1 MITIDKINAMIIERV
16 RTVYPN
22 IPFTAQEKLEEIE
35 RPAFKLIIDGLQSE
49 KFAGNMVRRTFP
61 VELVYFAKDKLR
73 PKLECFDVYEKVE
86 PALYALADKLKA
98 ELISADGVLTADFD
112 VTQIDEIT
120 IIDEDPDSI
129 GSGEDMEILNTE
141 VNDQWQ

>member
-35 RPAFKLIIDGLQSE
+35 RPAFKLIIDELQSE

-86 PALYALADKLKA
+86 PALYTQTSSKPGLYRR
-98 ELISADGVLTADFD
+98 TAFSR
-112 VTQIDEIT
+112 
-120 IIDEDPDSI
+120 SI
-129 GSGEDMEILNTE
+129 LMSLRSMRSL
-141 VNDQWQ
+141 